1 MNIAQISL
9 LKGSNSSIPDYYIW
23 DFHVPLHEYPT
34 LMIINSLAGACGAP
48 LGLED
53 GRIPKNAMTASSMW
67 DRRHGPYR
75 ARLNILNRGGTGA
88 WSSRYN
94 NVFQWLQIYL
104 GSVTKV
110 VACATQGRYDANQ
123 WVKKYEI
130 SFGLF
135 SNKFKFYAINRKVQ
149 VRTCFLP
156 HYVISSFLVIYSFV
170 SSLMCIICIP
180 EWVSPRELDYSTD

>member
-1 MNIAQISL
+1 MGSIRDLIQFSNAHPRPFHKGISRPIACNVHTVMFIYSL
-9 LKGSNSSIPDYYIW
+9 I
-23 DFHVPLHEYPT
+23 
-34 LMIINSLAGACGAP
+34 GACGAP

-53 GRIPKNAMTASSMW
+53 GRISKNAMTASSMW

-104 GSVTKV
+104 GYVTKV

-130 SFGLF
+130 SYGLF
-135 SNKFKFYAINRKVQ
+135 GNKIKFYSINRKVQ
-149 VRTCFLP
+149 VKTKCNKTHL
-156 HYVISSFLVIYSFV
+156 LVIKSFV
-170 SSLMCIICIP
+170 SSLICIFCFP
-180 EWVSPRELDYSTD
+180 E

>member
-1 MNIAQISL
+1 MLIYSL
-9 LKGSNSSIPDYYIW
+9 I
-23 DFHVPLHEYPT
+23 
-34 LMIINSLAGACGAP
+34 GACGAA

-53 GRIPKNAMTASSMW
+53 GRIPQKAMTATSMW

-94 NVFQWLQIYL
+94 NVLQWLQIYL
-104 GSVTKV
+104 GYVTKV

-130 SFGLF
+130 SYGLF
-135 SNKFKFYAINRKVQ
+135 GNKFRFYAINRKVQ
-149 VRTCFLP
+149 VRTRCFLQ
-156 HYVISSFLVIYSFV
+156 HCVIKLFSLSFTLTDRQTDRLIYNFCLFLIDV
-170 SSLMCIICIP
+170 P
-180 EWVSPRELDYSTD
+180 W

>member
-1 MNIAQISL
+1 MFIYSL
-9 LKGSNSSIPDYYIW
+9 I
-23 DFHVPLHEYPT
+23 
-34 LMIINSLAGACGAP
+34 GACGAP

-53 GRIPKNAMTASSMW
+53 GRIPQKAMTASSMW

-104 GSVTKV
+104 GYVTKV

-130 SFGLF
+130 SYGLF
-135 SNKFKFYAINRKVQ
+135 GNKFRFYAINRKVQ
-149 VRTCFLP
+149 VRTPCFFATLFDKA
-156 HYVISSFLVIYSFV
+156 HFLVISVLF
-170 SSLMCIICIP
+170 
-180 EWVSPRELDYSTD
+180 RK